1 MSFRRLFFWSLLLF
15 AVSCARHPND
25 ALCTGDLLFIEN
37 PDYPDETSMDG
48 AIEAAT
54 GSFIHVAIVDVD
66 ADGQVWVID
75 ATRRRGVDRHSLD
88 TLLSDFST
96 EDGRKPVLTVKRL
109 KDTTGVHRYVQNA
122 LSFIGQSYDE
132 TFLPDN
138 GAMYCSELVRESYR
152 MEDGTYL
159 FEDQPMNFRNAQG
172 AFPPFWQDHF
182 ARLGLPIPQDTPGT
196 NPTDLAASPLLIN
209 RK

>member
-1 MSFRRLFFWSLLLF
+1 MIARRLVLWGFLLF
-15 AVSCARHPND
+15 AVSCARHPEND
-25 ALCTGDLLFIEN
+25 LQAGDLLFVEN
-37 PDYPDETSMDG
+37 PEHPDETSMDG

-54 GSFIHVAIVDVD
+54 GSFIHVAIVDID
-66 ADGQVWVID
+66 MDGQVWVID
-75 ATRRRGVDRHSLD
+75 ATRRRGVDRHPLD
-88 TLLSDFST
+88 TLLSDFAT

-109 KDTTGVHRYVQNA
+109 KDTTGVHGFVQRA
-122 LSFIGQSYDE
+122 LSFIGQPYDE
-132 TFLPDN
+132 AFLPDN

-182 ARLGLPIPQDTPGT
+182 ACLGLPIPQDTPGT
-196 NPTDLAASPLLIN
+196 NPTDLAASPLLTI
-209 RK
+209 RE